1 MNTQN
6 ILTIQLEQSQE
17 DVSEH
22 TVSSNEWELL
32 RDNAFSTISDLKKIK
47 LSVYKEK
54 LNLYHEKC
62 KIKDDVI
69 LALQTCLETYKNTNQ
84 NDNDLI
90 VFLKSKLSER
100 HTNLEALKKTHHN
113 QIANY
118 EAAISEKNDK
128 IDIQDAIIKQKDKQI
143 VELEAKLKE
152 KSDLSNEYKKQIA
165 SLEATVEES
174 DAKMFAQETIIREK
188 DYQIGLFG
196 TEVAPNPERVR
207 SNQELAL
214 NWKTHNLNQA
224 VNCTDTENKL
234 SNDKCN
240 MQNERILHYTIKEL
254 QETLR
259 GEGTSEIKIISLPR
273 IGPFKVAIKNGTNGS
288 GWMLIQRRVYKL
300 MDFNQGWFSYVDGFG
315 NLDEDFW
322 IGLDKIHAMTKGQ
335 VHELYIHLVFS
346 NNETRYAYYDNF
358 AISGK
363 SDDYK
368 LRSLGN
374 YFGNAGDGLRTHEQ
388 HIFKTIRYVTKNSVE
403 YNRWWQH
410 ECPSCNLNG
419 SFDEKSEFGVWWCRG
434 NGTYKFLESVQ
445 MLVRRKQT

>member
-17 DVSEH
+17 DASEH

-32 RDNAFSTISDLKKIK
+32 RDNAFSSISELKKIK

-100 HTNLEALKKTHHN
+100 HKNLETLKKTHQN

-118 EAAISEKNDK
+118 EAAISEKNEK

-152 KSDLSNEYKKQIA
+152 KSDLSNEYRKQIA
-165 SLEATVEES
+165 ALEATVEES
-174 DAKMFAQETIIREK
+174 DAKIFAQETIIREK

-196 TEVAPNPERVR
+196 TEVAPNSERVS
-207 SNQELAL
+207 SNQDLAR
-214 NWKTHNLNQA
+214 NWNTHNFNHA
-224 VNCTDTENKL
+224 VNCKDTDIKL
-234 SNDKCN
+234 SNDKCR

-273 IGPFKVAIKNGTNGS
+273 IGPFKVAIENGANGS
-288 GWMLIQRRVYKL
+288 GWMVIQRRVYKM

-335 VHELYIHLVFS
+335 LYELYIHLVFS

-374 YFGNAGDGLRTHEQ
+374 YYGNAGDGLRTHEQ
-388 HIFKTIRYVTKNSVE
+388 HIFKTIRYVTTNSVE

-410 ECPSCNLNG
+410 EYPNCNLNG
-419 SFDEKSEFGVWWCRG
+419 AFNEKSEFGVWWCRG